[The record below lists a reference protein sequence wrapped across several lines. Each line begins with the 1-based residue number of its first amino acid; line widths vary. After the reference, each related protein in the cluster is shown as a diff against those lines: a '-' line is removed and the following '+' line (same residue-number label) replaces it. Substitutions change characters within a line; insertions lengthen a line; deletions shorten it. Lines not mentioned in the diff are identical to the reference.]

1 MADQFAYFDTSV
13 IAPLYRPEALT
24 EAAEALQQRYRPVI
38 SLLTEVE
45 LASTI
50 ARWVRTEE
58 MSEEHAVLAEKTFA
72 DDLRLN
78 VFERTVLDDRHYWQ
92 ARTWLQKRTTELRT
106 LDALHLAVAFE
117 NGWPM
122 ITADKRLHQ
131 AAASLGC
138 PSQLVHG
145 NNEAD

>member
-1 MADQFAYFDTSV
+1 MADQFAYLDTSV

-24 EAAEALQQRYRPVI
+24 EAAEALQQQYKPVI

-92 ARTWLQKRTTELRT
+92 ARTWLQRRNTSLRT
-106 LDALHLAVAFE
+106 LDALHLAVAAE
-117 NGWPM
+117 NDWSI

-131 AAASLGC
+131 AATSLGC
-138 PSQLVHG
+138 PSQLIHG
-145 NNEAD
+145 KEEAV

>member
-1 MADQFAYFDTSV
+1 MNKPGYFDTSL

-24 EAAEALQQRYRPVI
+24 EAAEALLHQYRPVI

-58 MSEEHAVLAEKTFA
+58 LSDEHAVLAEKTFA

-78 VFERTVLDDRHYWQ
+78 VFERTDLEDRHYWQ
-92 ARTWLQKRTTELRT
+92 ARTWLQKRTTSLRT
-106 LDALHLAVAFE
+106 LDALHLAIAAE
-117 NGWPM
+117 SGWT
-122 ITADKRLHQ
+122 IVTADKRLHQ
-131 AAASLGC
+131 AAASLGR

-145 NNEAD
+145 NNGAD

>member
-1 MADQFAYFDTSV
+1 VAEQFAYFDTSV

-24 EAAEALQQRYRPVI
+24 EAAEALHQQYRPVI

-58 MSEEHAVLAEKTFA
+58 LSDEHAELAGKTFA
-72 DDLRLN
+72 DDLRLK
-78 VFERTVLDDRHYWQ
+78 VFERTDLEDRHYWQ
-92 ARTWLQKRTTELRT
+92 ARTWLQKRTTNLRT
-106 LDALHLAVAFE
+106 LDALHLAVAAE
-117 NGWPM
+117 NDWPI

-131 AAASLGC
+131 AAESLGC
-138 PSQLVHG
+138 ESQLVTG
-145 NNEAD
+145 R

>member
-1 MADQFAYFDTSV
+1 VADQFAYFDTSV

-24 EAAEALQQRYRPVI
+24 EAAEALQQQYRPVI

-50 ARWVRTEE
+50 ARWVRMQELID
-58 MSEEHAVLAEKTFA
+58 EHASLAGRTFA

-78 VFERTVLDDRHYWQ
+78 VFERADLEDRHYWQ
-92 ARTWLQKRTTELRT
+92 ARTWLQKRTTNLRT
-106 LDALHLAVAFE
+106 LDALHLAIAAE
-117 NGWPM
+117 NDWPI

-131 AAASLGC
+131 AAESLGC
-138 PSQLVHG
+138 ASQLVDG
-145 NNEAD
+145 G

>member
-1 MADQFAYFDTSV
+1 M

-24 EAAEALQQRYRPVI
+24 EAAEVLLHQYRPVI

-58 MSEEHAVLAEKTFA
+58 MSDEHAALAEKTFA

-78 VFERTVLDDRHYWQ
+78 AFERTVLDDRHYWQ
-92 ARTWLQKRTTELRT
+92 ARTWLQKRTTGLRT

-117 NGWPM
+117 NGFPM
-122 ITADKRLHQ
+122 ITADKGLHQ
-131 AAASLGC
+131 AATSLGC
-138 PSQLVHG
+138 PSQLVHD
-145 NNEAD
+145 NDRAA

>member
-1 MADQFAYFDTSV
+1 MNKPGYFDTSM

-24 EAAEALQQRYRPVI
+24 EAAEELLHEYRPAI

-58 MSEEHAVLAEKTFA
+58 MSDEHAVLAEKTFA

-78 VFERTVLDDRHYWQ
+78 VFERTAVEDRHYWQ
-92 ARTWLQKRTTELRT
+92 ARTWLQKRTTNLRT

-117 NGWPM
+117 SGWPM
-122 ITADKRLHQ
+122 ITADKRLYQ

-138 PSQLVHG
+138 PSQLIHG
-145 NNEAD
+145 NDGAD

>member
-1 MADQFAYFDTSV
+1 VAEQFAYFDTSV

-24 EAAEALQQRYRPVI
+24 EVAEALQQQYRPVI

-58 MSEEHAVLAEKTFA
+58 LGDEHASLAGKTFA
-72 DDLRLN
+72 DDLRMK
-78 VFERTVLDDRHYWQ
+78 VFERTDLEDRHYWQ
-92 ARTWLQKRTTELRT
+92 ARTWLQKRTTNLRT
-106 LDALHLAVAFE
+106 LDALHLAVAAE
-117 NGWPM
+117 NDWPI

-131 AAASLGC
+131 AAESLGC
-138 PSQLVHG
+138 ASQLVDAG
-145 NNEAD
+145 

>member
-1 MADQFAYFDTSV
+1 MNKPGYFDTSA

-24 EAAEALQQRYRPVI
+24 EAAEALQQQYRPVI

-92 ARTWLQKRTTELRT
+92 ARTWLQKRTAGLRT

-117 NGWPM
+117 NGLPM
-122 ITADKRLHQ
+122 ITADKGLHQ
-131 AAASLGC
+131 AATSLGC
-138 PSQLVHG
+138 LSQLVHD
-145 NNEAD
+145 NDEAD

>member
-1 MADQFAYFDTSV
+1 MNKPGYFDTSV
-13 IAPLYRPEALT
+13 VAPLYRPEALT

-92 ARTWLQKRTTELRT
+92 ARTWLQKRTNGLRT

-138 PSQLVHG
+138 PSKLVHG

>member
-1 MADQFAYFDTSV
+1 MNKPGYFDTSV

-24 EAAEALQQRYRPVI
+24 EPAEALQQQYRPVI

-58 MSEEHAVLAEKTFA
+58 ISEEHAVLAEKTFA
-72 DDLRLN
+72 DDLRLK
-78 VFERTVLDDRHYWQ
+78 VFERTDLEDRHYWQ
-92 ARTWLQKRTTELRT
+92 ARTWLQKRKTNLRT
-106 LDALHLAVAFE
+106 LDALHLAIAAE
-117 NGWPM
+117 SDWPI

-145 NNEAD
+145 NDEVD